1 MFENEDDPGYL
12 EELEAEFGTD
22 PVKAY
27 PPIPAKLFEAM
38 VRNKIITLPVTPEQ
52 EGILKAMQW
61 IWKDKDLTFIRS
73 VLSSFTPKRR
83 EMLAEMPR
91 LSSRERAIVTMFMQT
106 GEEYEVDGVKLLR
119 KAPLITDI
127 QTLIKNTNH
136 YHISAEK
143 VKQLRQ
149 IAYDYKRKRASAK
162 GRAILSEQQPMVEAP
177 IDPAKVKLDVSTRL
191 KRHIL
196 ESFTEGLSVIEIS
209 RLTGFK
215 AGQVHDILDSFNA
228 IKPLP
233 ERENNADIPTLSLDK
248 GWAEVLK
255 SHELSFDLWCLGW
268 GFYQADVLAVLSKRT
283 DRIINQYRKIR
294 IAVGRDM
301 PEHYHSEFHEAAIHT
316 MRPGEIKKAPE
327 FNTQWY
333 PMENRYVSIAVGLEG
348 VDGKM
353 ISGYGE
359 TASEATAFADATA
372 MECLQ
377 IRNLIQGI
385 NIVKLWEH

>member
-91 LSSRERAIVTMFMQT
+91 LSAHERSIVTMFMQT
-106 GEEYEVDGVKLLR
+106 GEEYVVEGEVLLR
-119 KAPLITDI
+119 KAPLITEI
-127 QTLIKNTNH
+127 QSLVKSTSH
-136 YHISAEK
+136 YNISVEK

-149 IAYDYKRKRASAK
+149 TAYDYKRKRASAK
-162 GRAILSEQQPMVEAP
+162 NRAVLSGQPAVEAAA
-177 IDPAKVKLDVSTRL
+177 AKVKDDISIELG
-191 KRHIL
+191 RHIL
-196 ESFTEGLSVIEIS
+196 IGFKKGLSVIEIS

-215 AGQVHDILDSFNA
+215 AGQIHCMLDSFNA

-233 ERENNADIPTLSLDK
+233 EQENNADMPTLSLDR

-255 SHELSFDLWCLGW
+255 SHELSLDLWCQGW